1 MQAYEIIEEIRKDCP
16 VNPITEL
23 KTLSSWIERLREFYL
38 EARNGARCWYL
49 IDLIDNLL
57 LCTVN
62 LGHFVPCD
70 ANGVPLEKPV
80 NHEKWLEYQEHG
92 FELLFGNEAENQAY
106 NEAQK
111 NVIFEG
117 WEVHSEGETVNK
129 NGDRLSFF
137 GSRVFYDVRMGD
149 QEYQG
154 KRLKDNSTLADLA
167 EATTRKLL
175 KIK

>member
-1 MQAYEIIEEIRKDCP
+1 MKP
-16 VNPITEL
+16 THL
-23 KTLSSWIERLREFYL
+23 KTLSARIDELEHLLVKGKINGYEFI
-38 EARNGARCWYL
+38 N
-49 IDLIDNLL
+49 NLL
-57 LCTVN
+57 EDKDMLKQNVT
-62 LGHFVPCD
+62 LSQFVPCK
-70 ANGVPLEKPV
+70 NGVPLEKPI
-80 NHEKWLEYQEHG
+80 NYEKWLEYQEHG
-92 FELLFGNEAENQAY
+92 FELLFDNEAENQAY

-111 NVIFEG
+111 SVIFEG

-167 EATTRKLL
+167 EATTKNPLKL
-175 KIK
+175 K